1 MQAKNSPKHCQQVS
15 WATEMRFLLTRAEEA
30 ASRTAERLTSAGHT
44 IINAPLS
51 VIEPLAFDWPVG
63 PFDALIATSGNAFLA
78 IAEPSPFK
86 ALPLYTVGER
96 TADIARAAGFIH
108 AMPKG
113 RNADELADFLL
124 NTLPASARFLYLAG
138 EDRRPQLE
146 ERLAEAGR
154 YFVLVETYRA
164 IARGTLTEAARAAI
178 GDNAPLTVLH
188 YSPRSARLFLKEA
201 AGLPVTRPGLRHI
214 ALSDAVAAPLLTAG
228 CRVRV
233 AGQPDEDALLALA
246 GGDEAEDSGD
256 TTIRAERPWGDT
268 APMSDNDT
276 TERPPARAESP
287 RSEPP
292 VIDAVV
298 GKPPAPAG
306 PILTA
311 ALGGGLVGAALIG
324 VGLWAIGPTNDQ
336 SERLTALETAVG
348 GTATRRSV
356 ETLDKRVATLETKLP
371 DIEAAARRPLPTP
384 TPAPM
389 PAPMPAPAPIAA
401 ANDDG
406 QITRALQDMR
416 NELATLTQRLSTL
429 EKSSADT
436 VAKIPAPE
444 KIDALNRDI
453 AQLGQ
458 RIAATEKNVAVNTP
472 GAQDG
477 GGLAVAVALKA
488 KLQDGQPFAKEWA
501 ALESLRADASAL
513 AILKPLA
520 AQGVPSAAALAVN
533 FAAPARAIAAA
544 PPPRPQGEVAWT
556 DKVSAALSRLVRVTP
571 VDPAKGE
578 DPVSLTVRIQS
589 ALAKDDSASAL
600 ALWQKLPEPARR
612 DTATFGRDLDQRVK
626 AERAVSQIMAG
637 MVDRLGAAKP

>member
-1 MQAKNSPKHCQQVS
+1 
-15 WATEMRFLLTRAEEA
+15 MRFLLTRAEEA
-30 ASRTAERLTSAGHT
+30 ASRTAERLTSAGHA
-44 IINAPLS
+44 IISAPLS
-51 VIEPLAFDWPVG
+51 IVEPLAFDWPSG
-63 PFDALIATSGNAFLA
+63 PFDALIATSGNAFLG
-78 IAEPSPFK
+78 ITDPGPFK
-86 ALPLYTVGER
+86 SVPLYTVGER
-96 TADIARAAGFIH
+96 TAEIARAAGFVR

-113 RNADELADFLL
+113 RNADELVGFLL
-124 NTLPASARFLYLAG
+124 GTLPASARFLYLAG
-138 EDRRPQLE
+138 VDRRPQLE

-154 YFVLVETYRA
+154 YLVLVETYRA
-164 IARGTLTEAARAAI
+164 VARGTLTETARAAI
-178 GDNAPLTVLH
+178 GDEAPLTVLH

-201 AGLPVTRPGLRHI
+201 AGLPLTRPGLRHI
-214 ALSDAVAAPLLTAG
+214 ALSDAVAAPLRAAD

-233 AGQPDEDALLALA
+233 AAQPDEDGLLALA
-246 GGDEAEDSGD
+246 GGDEAEDIDD

-268 APMSDNDT
+268 APMSDSNT
-276 TERPPARAESP
+276 TERPAGRPETPRA
-287 RSEPP
+287 EPP

-298 GKPPAPAG
+298 AKPISQTG
-306 PILTA
+306 PVLTA

-336 SERLTALETAVG
+336 SERLTALENAVG

-371 DIEAAARRPLPTP
+371 EIETAAKRPLPTP
-384 TPAPM
+384 TPAL
-389 PAPMPAPAPIAA
+389 APMPAPASAPGAA

-436 VAKIPAPE
+436 AAKIPAPE

-453 AQLGQ
+453 TQLGQ
-458 RIAATEKNVAVNTP
+458 RIAATEKSVVGNTP

-488 KLQDGQPFAKEWA
+488 KLQDGQPFVKEWA
-501 ALESLRADASAL
+501 ALESLRADSGAL

-520 AQGVPSAAALAVN
+520 AQGVPSAAALAAN

-544 PPPRPQGEVAWT
+544 PPPRPQGETAWT
-556 DKVSAALSRLVRVTP
+556 DKVSAALGRLVRVTP
-571 VDPAKGE
+571 VDPANGE
-578 DPVSLTVRIQS
+578 DAVSLTVRIQA
-589 ALAKDDSASAL
+589 ALAKDDSATAL
-600 ALWQKLPEPARR
+600 TLWQKLPEPARR
-612 DTATFGRDLDQRVK
+612 DTATFGRDLDMRVK
-626 AERAVSQIMAG
+626 AERAVSQLMAG